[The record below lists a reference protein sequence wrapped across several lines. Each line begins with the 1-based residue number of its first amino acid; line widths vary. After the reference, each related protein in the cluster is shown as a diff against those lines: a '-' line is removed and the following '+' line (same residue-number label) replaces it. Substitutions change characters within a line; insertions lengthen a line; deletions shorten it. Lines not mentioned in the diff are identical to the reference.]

1 MGLKVVTLFEDD
13 VSLKL
18 DRWDTCVDVDAWI
31 GPQAIDGF
39 PDTVEDGAMPRF
51 AFGDEYRKQKIGAND
66 AEVGS
71 VVND

>member
-1 MGLKVVTLFEDD
+1 MVTLFEYD

-18 DRWDTCVDVDAWI
+18 DRWHTRVDVDAWI
-31 GPQAIDGF
+31 RSQAIDRF
-39 PDTVEDGAMPRF
+39 PDTVEDRAMPCF

-66 AEVGS
+66 ADVGS